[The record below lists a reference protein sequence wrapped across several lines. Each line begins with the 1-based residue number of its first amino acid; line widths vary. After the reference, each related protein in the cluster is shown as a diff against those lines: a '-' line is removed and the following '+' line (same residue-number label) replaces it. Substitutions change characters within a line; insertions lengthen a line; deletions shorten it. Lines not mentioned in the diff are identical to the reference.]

1 MEIKSMKGTS
11 AMNKVKVTIC
21 GKDFSLKTD
30 EEPSYF
36 IELAKKVDDEIAAMM
51 ASAENMSI
59 QSAAILVA
67 LAAYDEAK
75 KSSDS
80 IDNIRTQ
87 IKEYVDEACQARS
100 ERDEA
105 LKKEKELKAKI
116 SALENEL
123 KIKDM
128 KSDINEQLTF
138 DKIKSNNNNN
148 NSNNHNNHNNNNH
161 HYNNNKNLK

>member
-1 MEIKSMKGTS
+1 
-11 AMNKVKVTIC
+11 MNKVKVTIC

-30 EEPSYF
+30 EEPGYL
-36 IELAKKVDDEIAAMM
+36 IDLAKKVDEEIAGMM
-51 ASAENMSI
+51 SSTESMSI

-67 LAAYDEAK
+67 LSAFDEAK

-100 ERDEA
+100 ERDDL
-105 LKKEKELKAKI
+105 LKKEKILKAKI
-116 SALENEL
+116 SSLENEL
-123 KIKDM
+123 KIKRM

-138 DKIKSNNNNN
+138 DKIKPNNTNNN
-148 NSNNHNNHNNNNH
+148 NS
-161 HYNNNKNLK
+161 K

>member
-1 MEIKSMKGTS
+1 
-11 AMNKVKVTIC
+11 MNKVKVTIC
-21 GKDFSLKTD
+21 GKDYSLKTD
-30 EEPSYF
+30 EEPSYL
-36 IELAKKVDDEIAAMM
+36 IDLAKKVDDEIAAMM
-51 ASAENMSI
+51 ASTDNMSI

-67 LAAYDEAK
+67 LSAFDEAK

-116 SALENEL
+116 SSLENEL
-123 KIKDM
+123 KIKNM

-138 DKIKSNNNNN
+138 DKLKSNNN
-148 NSNNHNNHNNNNH
+148 H
-161 HYNNNKNLK
+161 NNKNLK